1 MKASPA
7 DAAAIFRRGG
17 KSFWFASLFLPAAA
31 AADAARLYAFCRR
44 MDDLADVAV
53 TERSRALLARV
64 RAEVRAGVSA
74 DPWVLDFIAL
84 ARRYALPSEAVDYL
98 IGALLEDATRELAL
112 ETETQLVQYCY
123 GVAGT
128 VGLMMSPLLG
138 ADARRAGE
146 AAVHLGI
153 AMQMTNIAR
162 DVLEDARRGR
172 RYLPGC
178 WLEHKTADDLVTSI
192 EARPVAAAAVARL
205 LNLADEFYRSAAA
218 GFPLIPRRAR
228 RGIEIAATVYRAIGT
243 ELRRKHCAWWEGRV
257 SVSLPTKLWLA
268 LRVCAGRSELVRLPP
283 APAARELSRPLAG
296 LPGIP

>member
-1 MKASPA
+1 MKV

-17 KSFWFASLFLPAAA
+17 KSFWFASLFLPAQA

-44 MDDLADVAV
+44 LDDLADVAV
-53 TERSRALLARV
+53 TARNRALLARV
-64 RAEVRAGVSA
+64 RADVQAGVSA
-74 DPWVLDFIAL
+74 DPWVVDFIRL
-84 ARRYALPSEAVDYL
+84 ARHYAMPRDAVDCL
-98 IGALLEDATRELAL
+98 IGALLEDAVQAVAL
-112 ETETQLVQYCY
+112 ETEAQLVRYCF

-138 ADARRAGE
+138 ADVRVAGE

-162 DVLEDARRGR
+162 DVLEDAGRGR

-178 WLEHKTADDLVTSI
+178 WLEHKTAGDLCVSI
-192 EARPVAAAAVARL
+192 ESRPVVAAAVARL
-205 LNLADEFYRSAAA
+205 LNLSDEFYSSAAA

-243 ELRRKHCAWWEGRV
+243 KLRRKRCAWWEGRV
-257 SVSLPTKLWLA
+257 SVSLPTKVWLA
-268 LRVCAGRSELVRLPP
+268 LRVCAGRSELGRLPV
-283 APAARELSRPLAG
+283 ALGARELSRPLAG